1 MGLILS
7 VHCWGC
13 RYVGLFPMLMR
24 ILPADSRELAGLLRA
39 IADPEELWAE
49 YGLRS
54 LSKSSSI
61 YNKHNTEHDA
71 PYWRAPVWLNINFL
85 ALSALKHY
93 SQVRQH
99 LSLPAPQALR
109 PKFFGQVCNAHWCLN
124 CD

>member
-1 MGLILS
+1 M
-7 VHCWGC
+7 W
-13 RYVGLFPMLMR
+13 GLFPMLMR
-24 ILPADSRELAGLLRA
+24 ILPADSTELAGLLRA

-93 SQVRQH
+93 SQVQTTTVT
-99 LSLPAPQALR
+99 SCYTGTVSR
-109 PKFFGQVCNAHWCLN
+109 PSWCNAQWRLLTVEVT
-124 CD
+124 